1 MNMAVLCA
9 EWIRDILAFII
20 CKRSELKEL
29 RLDKFRRDSI
39 ELLDGSSTGDR
50 NDPWS
55 KPHNFT
61 IFLMELHVISMAA
74 RPID

>member
-1 MNMAVLCA
+1 MDPGYTHPF
-9 EWIRDILAFII
+9 IR
-20 CKRSELKEL
+20 KRSELKEL
-29 RLDKFRRDSI
+29 RLDKLSGDSI
-39 ELLDGSSTGDR
+39 EVLDGSGTRDR

-61 IFLMELHVISMAA
+61 IFLMQLHVINMAA